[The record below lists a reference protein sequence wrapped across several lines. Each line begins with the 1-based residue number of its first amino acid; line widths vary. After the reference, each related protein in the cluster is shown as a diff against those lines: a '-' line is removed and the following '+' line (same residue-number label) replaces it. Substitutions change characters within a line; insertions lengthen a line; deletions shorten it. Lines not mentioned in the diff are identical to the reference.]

1 TTTTTTTTEP
11 VTTTTTTTAP
21 QLTVTKAGDVNCDDT
36 IDMADAVLIM
46 QSLANPNKYG
56 VGGTDSNALT
66 EQGKVN
72 ADTDG
77 DGLTTNDALR
87 IQEFLLG
94 IVKSL

>member
-1 TTTTTTTTEP
+1 M
-11 VTTTTTTTAP
+11 
-21 QLTVTKAGDVNCDDT
+21 TKAGDVNCDDT
-36 IDMADAVLIM
+36 VDMADAVLIM

-56 VGGTDSNALT
+56 IGGTSANALT

-94 IVKSL
+94 IIKNLF